1 MGDDELT
8 AAIGKTTV
16 FARVNPSHKLRI
28 VRAFKRTGQVVAM
41 TGDGVNDAPA
51 VKEADIG
58 VAMGNGT
65 DVTKEA
71 SDVVLLDSNFASL
84 VAAVEEGRTIY
95 SNIRKFIR
103 YLLACNIGE
112 VLTMFLGMLM
122 GFPVVLLPI
131 HILLINLVT
140 DGLPAIALGLE
151 PKETNVMEQKPRRAD
166 AGIFSDGLL
175 FKIVFRGVLIGLT
188 TLMVFASIFRLS
200 GSLDTA
206 RTAAFVTLVFTQLVH
221 VFECKSEEKTLFSV
235 PYFNNWKL
243 IFAVLTSLTVILCAV
258 YLPALQPILSTVS
271 LSGRMMGVVLGYTL
285 AVPVVYAAAKSI
297 ARYLKNRKFLN
308 RTEKQ

>member
-1 MGDDELT
+1 
-8 AAIGKTTV
+8 
-16 FARVNPSHKLRI
+16 
-28 VRAFKRTGQVVAM
+28 M

-151 PKETNVMEQKPRRAD
+151 PKEANVMEQKPRRAD

-175 FKIVFRGVLIGLT
+175 FQIVFRGVLIGLT

-206 RTAAFVTLVFTQLVH
+206 RIRR
-221 VFECKSEEKTLFSV
+221 C
-235 PYFNNWKL
+235 PPN
-243 IFAVLTSLTVILCAV
+243 
-258 YLPALQPILSTVS
+258 
-271 LSGRMMGVVLGYTL
+271 RGVVAGGRRH
-285 AVPVVYAAAKSI
+285 AGGNP
-297 ARYLKNRKFLN
+297 RKRQLE
-308 RTEKQ
+308 RRPACMRQRLSV